1 MDAHLAASGGGAV
14 AHEPPHRD
22 DRHGRHL
29 HAAFPDGRTV
39 PRPRADRRDRDA
51 AAADPRA
58 LRNRRLRPRAPA
70 RIVFRGLH
78 RRPLR
83 HRDRGERPHP
93 RLRASQVRLSPG
105 GAPSRFVVAAAHT
118 GAGKTTV
125 TMGLI
130 AALRRR
136 GLDVRPFKVG
146 PDYIDPGF
154 LSRAAGRPARNLDA
168 WLLDGAT
175 VRWVFDRHAGPSAA
189 VVEGMMGLFDGLTGR
204 DDTGSTAHVARLLD
218 LPVVVVLDASRVA
231 RGCQVFDPR
240 VRIAGW
246 ILSRVAGDTHRRW
259 VTDAVERATRRP
271 VLGSLPED
279 GRLALPERHLGLV
292 QAHEAGSLGRLLA
305 RLAHEVERRFDLTR
319 LLEVTRERAGRG
331 GAAVPRGLAR
341 MLAGPRGAAA
351 PPAAPP
357 VIAWARDDAFTF
369 HYADNVDLLAALG
382 ARVVPWSPLADR
394 ALPPETGALVLGGGY
409 PELFAAA
416 LADNRAAL
424 DAVRAFAGRG
434 GPIYAECG
442 GLMYLARGIAPG
454 RRLLA
459 GIVPAWVRLRPR
471 PRVAFV
477 LAETVRD
484 TILAPRGTVLRGHEF
499 HTSSLVPAPRARGAA
514 YRVTDAAGVSAPPRS
529 EERRVG

>member
-93 RLRASQVRLSPG
+93 RLRASQVRLSTG

-125 TMGLI
+125 TIGLI

-154 LSRAAGRPARNLDA
+154 LSRAAGHPARNLDA
-168 WLLDGAT
+168 WLLDAAT
-175 VRWVFDRHAGPSAA
+175 VRWTFDRHAGAAAA

-218 LPVVVVLDASRVA
+218 LPVVVVLDASRAARSVAAVA

-271 VLGSLPED
+271 VLGSLPD
-279 GRLALPERHLGLV
+279 DPRLALPERHLGLV
-292 QAHEAGSLGRLLA
+292 QAHEARAPGRPIERLARAVAERFDLARLLA
-305 RLAHEVERRFDLTR
+305 AT
-319 LLEVTRERAGRG
+319 RAGRADG
-331 GAAVPRGLAR
+331 GASVPPRLAR
-341 MLAGPRGAAA
+341 VLAAA
-351 PPAAPP
+351 
-357 VIAWARDDAFTF
+357 ARD
-369 HYADNVDLLAALG
+369 
-382 ARVVPWSPLADR
+382 R
-394 ALPPETGALVLGGGY
+394 
-409 PELFAAA
+409 
-416 LADNRAAL
+416 
-424 DAVRAFAGRG
+424 
-434 GPIYAECG
+434 
-442 GLMYLARGIAPG
+442 M
-454 RRLLA
+454 
-459 GIVPAWVRLRPR
+459 
-471 PRVAFV
+471 
-477 LAETVRD
+477 
-484 TILAPRGTVLRGHEF
+484 
-499 HTSSLVPAPRARGAA
+499 
-514 YRVTDAAGVSAPPRS
+514 
-529 EERRVG
+529 

>member
-1 MDAHLAASGGGAV
+1 M
-14 AHEPPHRD
+14 
-22 DRHGRHL
+22 
-29 HAAFPDGRTV
+29 
-39 PRPRADRRDRDA
+39 
-51 AAADPRA
+51 
-58 LRNRRLRPRAPA
+58 
-70 RIVFRGLH
+70 
-78 RRPLR
+78 
-83 HRDRGERPHP
+83 
-93 RLRASQVRLSPG
+93 
-105 GAPSRFVVAAAHT
+105 AAAHT

-218 LPVVVVLDASRVA
+218 LPVVVVLDASRAARSVAAVA

-471 PRVAFV
+471 PRVAYV

-514 YRVTDAAGVSAPPRS
+514 YRVTDAAGVSAPPRFDGYCRPGLLAS
-529 EERRVG
+529 YVHVNFLGAPRLAARLVAAASAARRRSIAARARR

>member
-1 MDAHLAASGGGAV
+1 MKSAHEAVGSIAGTVLPGPDRRHRRRRGRGPCQHRVAVPDACAPAARCGHRRLLRRRRGVRRHRLLDVGPHLPAPGGRAV
-14 AHEPPHRD
+14 ADKLPHRD
-22 DRHGRHL
+22 GGHARRLYTAVPDRG
-29 HAAFPDGRTV
+29 AAPRSCPAG
-39 PRPRADRRDRDA
+39 RPRDA
-51 AAADPRA
+51 GASDPRA
-58 LRNRRLRPRAPA
+58 LRRRRLSTGAPA
-70 RIVFRGLH
+70 GVGAAGL
-78 RRPLR
+78 PGGALR
-83 HRDRGERPHP
+83 HRGRRQSAHSD
-93 RLRASQVRLSPG
+93 LRAPVDALHLTT
-105 GAPSRFVVAAAHT
+105 PSRFVVAAAHT

-125 TMGLI
+125 TIGLI

-154 LSRAAGRPARNLDA
+154 LSRAAGHPARNLDA
-168 WLLDGAT
+168 WLLEA
-175 VRWVFDRHAGPSAA
+175 AA

-218 LPVVVVLDASRVA
+218 LPVVVVLDASRAARSVAAVA

-382 ARVVPWSPLADR
+382 ARV
-394 ALPPETGALVLGGGY
+394 
-409 PELFAAA
+409 
-416 LADNRAAL
+416 
-424 DAVRAFAGRG
+424 
-434 GPIYAECG
+434 
-442 GLMYLARGIAPG
+442 
-454 RRLLA
+454 
-459 GIVPAWVRLRPR
+459 
-471 PRVAFV
+471 
-477 LAETVRD
+477 
-484 TILAPRGTVLRGHEF
+484 
-499 HTSSLVPAPRARGAA
+499 
-514 YRVTDAAGVSAPPRS
+514 
-529 EERRVG
+529 